1 MRDILHHPGFVLEH
15 LSAFDRLPVHP
26 PDPRPDRP
34 WRPPGDAARADDRG
48 LGTLSRVRHPVPAGP
63 WRLLAQPRR
72 RRLLRPPDASAR
84 PGSSVPVRRTR
95 VPAPDLRRTAARR
108 RPDPGAPDRPA
119 ARGAPDHRPG
129 AGRQSRRA
137 PRRRDGR
144 ADQPHDAAEARAH
157 RRRRARSRGERAGRG
172 RLGLAQGPA
181 LRHHPGRP
189 GAPARGRPA
198 ARPQRRHAGGV
209 AGGRIPACPPWSA
222 TAPAP
227 MPREPPGAPRT
238 PSRWRTDGICCAT
251 AATPCA
257 RSSISTTAICAPRRG
272 PPPNPGCRMSPPSR
286 NRASRPKP
294 SGRCGPPSGGR
305 GRRRT
310 AAMPA
315 SPRSRACAGRVCR

>member
-1 MRDILHHPGFVLEH
+1 MRRSIPRYGLVLEH
-15 LSAFDRLPVHP
+15 LPAFDRLPVHP

-34 WRPPGDAARADDRG
+34 WRPPGDAAHADVRG

-72 RRLLRPPDASAR
+72 RRLFRPPDASAR
-84 PGSSVPVRRTR
+84 PGSSVPVHRTG

-108 RPDPGAPDRPA
+108 RPDPGAPDRSA

-172 RLGLAQGPA
+172 RLGA
-181 LRHHPGRP
+181 
-189 GAPARGRPA
+189 GARASATAPSWSTWSAGAWSTCCPTAAPTRWRRGWRT
-198 ARPQRRHAGGV
+198 
-209 AGGRIPACPPWSA
+209 IPACPPWSA

-238 PSRWRTDGICCAT
+238 LSRWRTDG
-251 AATPCA
+251 
-257 RSSISTTAICAPRRG
+257 
-272 PPPNPGCRMSPPSR
+272 
-286 NRASRPKP
+286 
-294 SGRCGPPSGGR
+294 
-305 GRRRT
+305 
-310 AAMPA
+310 
-315 SPRSRACAGRVCR
+315 V